1 MNIIRNNNSLPKSQ
15 NLSFLNDLKEQLI
28 TIIDEYK
35 TFDELSKEQLS
46 YDLISTINNM
56 TECNAT
62 VRTRTVEN
70 RLSELESTVFD
81 LVDRMIN
88 LEIGEYNW
96 GKYDE

>member
-56 TECNAT
+56 TECNTA